1 MRGQESGQVSDRCSI
16 GAEKIY
22 NTSRALIGESV
33 TTQTERADSSK
44 KQSR

>member
-16 GAEKIY
+16 GAEQIY

-33 TTQTERADSSK
+33 TTQT
-44 KQSR
+44 